1 MENTPDSDLRHAP
14 EETAVAPAPKRS
26 RFGSRR
32 FRILRRFRT
41 LVLYPATTALVAVVV
56 GIGVA
61 ASIHRPQVGNLDEL
75 TPRLVTSI
83 YDRHQ
88 QLIRTYAREHRILL
102 EEGEV
107 PELLQNAVVA
117 IEDARFFTRGPVD
130 PLSFLRAVRVNIRE
144 RRWAEG
150 FSTIS
155 MQLARGLFL
164 TRKKTLRRKFEEILL
179 AVELEKQLSKQ
190 QILTLYCNLATNLS
204 QGNYGYE
211 AGARAYFNKS
221 VGELTLAEAATL
233 AGIPQQPTYFNVYAR
248 PEAVTRRRNV
258 VLDRMLEQG
267 TITPDE
273 HAAASAEPLL
283 VVERRRTPDLGSYF
297 SEEVRR
303 FLAATYGA
311 TALYDEG
318 LRVATTLDAGI
329 QRAAEKALRDQ
340 LLRLDHALG
349 WRGAKDHLEDDDLE
363 AIVLPS
369 WSGHGDDLVPG
380 EWYEGIVVASGRSAR
395 VRIAGQ
401 LSELTPEGVAWTGR
415 ARCDELLGRG
425 DVAWFRFEAADEDGR
440 EPILVLEQE
449 PEMEGAVVVLESS
462 TGAVRA
468 MVGGWD
474 YARSEFN
481 RVTQT
486 RRQAGSAFKLF
497 VYGAALENGF
507 TAADTLFDGP
517 VAFPGADGRE
527 SYSPRNDARTYY
539 GIVTLRRALEQSI
552 NAASVKLLDV
562 VGVERVIELARRCGI
577 DADLPPYPTLA
588 LGSASVRPIELA
600 AAYATIANQGIYVE
614 PYTIETVTSR
624 DGRVLQEHRPRAHK
638 AMEPAIAYVLTRM
651 LQGVAQ
657 SGTAAHGPDGLRT
670 IDLDLAGKTGTTDT
684 YTDAWFVGFTP
695 RYTILSWV
703 GYNQSRTLGR
713 GMSGGRAALPIFTS
727 IVKRGLQDGWL
738 RAGETFAG
746 PPAGIRELEI
756 ERRTGLL
763 NAPGAEETIAEVF
776 VSGTEPEKPYDPHW
790 DRILQLPW
798 YLQEPFY
805 LPKEGER
812 MPRQVEDWS
821 AVRELWRGK
830 DQQRSS
836 RR

>member
-1 MENTPDSDLRHAP
+1 MSRVRKT
-14 EETAVAPAPKRS
+14 RS
-26 RFGSRR
+26 RRGRR
-32 FRILRRFRT
+32 LRY
-41 LVLYPATTALVAVVV
+41 LAVYPLTTALVAVAV
-56 GIGVA
+56 GVGVA

-75 TPRLVTSI
+75 APRLVTNI

-88 QLIRTYAREHRILL
+88 QLIRTYARERRILL

-130 PLSFLRAVRVNIRE
+130 PLSFLRAVRVNLRE

-150 FSTIS
+150 FSTIT

-164 TRKKTLRRKFEEILL
+164 TRNKTLRRKFEEILL

-190 QILTLYCNLATNLS
+190 QILTLYCNLGTNLS
-204 QGNYGYE
+204 QGNYGFE
-211 AGARAYFNKS
+211 AGARSYFNKS

-248 PEAVTRRRNV
+248 PEAVKRRRNV
-258 VLDRMLEQG
+258 VLEQMLKQG
-267 TITPDE
+267 YITPDE
-273 HAAASAEPLL
+273 HQAARNEPLL
-283 VVERRRTPDLGSYF
+283 VVKRRRTADLGSYF

-303 FLAATYGA
+303 FLAATYGT

-318 LRVATTLDAGI
+318 LRVSTTLDAGI
-329 QRAAEKALRDQ
+329 QRAAETALRDQ
-340 LLRLDHALG
+340 LLRLDHELG
-349 WRGAKDHLEDDDLE
+349 WRGAKDHLEDDHLE
-363 AIVLPS
+363 AITLPS
-369 WSGHGDDLVPG
+369 WSGDELMLG
-380 EWYEGIVVASGRSAR
+380 EWYEGIVIESSGRSAR
-395 VRIAGQ
+395 VKIADE
-401 LSELTPEGVAWTGR
+401 LLELTPAGVAWTR
-415 ARCDELLGRG
+415 QTRPDELLRRG
-425 DVAWFRFEAADEDGR
+425 DVAWFRLEPASEEGR
-440 EPILVLEQE
+440 EPTLVLEQE

-474 YARSEFN
+474 YQRSEFN

-517 VAFPGADGRE
+517 VALLGADARE
-527 SYSPRNDARTYY
+527 SYSPRNDSRSYY
-539 GIVTLRRALEQSI
+539 GIVTLRRALEQSM
-552 NAASVKLLDV
+552 NVTSVKLLDV

-577 DADLPPYPTLA
+577 EGDLPPYPSLA
-588 LGSASVRPIELA
+588 IGSASVRPIELA

-614 PYTIETVTSR
+614 PYTIESVTSR
-624 DGRVLQEHRPRAHK
+624 DGRVLQEHRLRAHK
-638 AMEPAIAYVLTRM
+638 AMEPAVAYVLTRM

-657 SGTAAHGPDGLRT
+657 NGTAAHGPDGLRT
-670 IDLDLAGKTGTTDT
+670 IGLDLAGKTGTTDT
-684 YTDAWFVGFTP
+684 YTDAWFAGFTP

-703 GYNQSRTLGR
+703 GYNRSRSLGR

-727 IVKRGLQDGWL
+727 IVMRGLQDGWL
-738 RAGETFAG
+738 RAGETFAV
-746 PPAGIRELEI
+746 PPGIREIEI
-756 ERRTGLL
+756 EHRTGLL
-763 NAPGAEETIAEVF
+763 DGPGAEETISEVF
-776 VSGTEPEKPYDPHW
+776 VAGTEPEKPYDPHRA
-790 DRILQLPW
+790 RILQLPW

-821 AVRELWRGK
+821 AVREIWRGK
-830 DQQRSS
+830 DQR
-836 RR
+836 